1 LRSLRMRLFLILAL
15 LVAAAFA
22 CGLIML
28 ALFQQSAT
36 AQIGQ
41 ATAEVGHACDAIGR
55 AYRFYTTGW
64 PESRPDFGAPELR
77 RGLNAVS
84 ITALRDKPGI
94 EGGIWQAEVGPL
106 AYGFPTYEGAG
117 PKTDIPQAELSRI
130 TSANQL
136 AEKDDRPRVVRFDS
150 GAQTLLIASC
160 PLPGPISGLTGWTMT
175 RVHSLGGPA
184 YGRLVAG
191 LAILVLAVAGAGGM
205 AAALIMTWSKH
216 VERIVTELAAQKGE
230 LPQLALT
237 GERELD
243 NIVRALNDAGQRLS
257 AFRETTEKLAGQVA
271 SGERLAAV
279 GRVAAG
285 VAHEIRN
292 PIAAMR
298 LAAELALNKADRREQ
313 TLRLVISQVD
323 RLDLLV
329 QRLLT
334 ASEREPLR
342 LQSVSLAPFLETCAE
357 LHRDEAAAKGVTI
370 VTSTEVEKGC
380 FDPDQMSRALNNL
393 LVNAVQ
399 EGGSGPVRVEARS
412 REGELVLSV
421 SDRGAGPPAAIQDHL
436 FDPFVSGKPDRTGL
450 GLAIVREI
458 AAAHGGR
465 AEFERLEGETIFQIV
480 TPWQKS

>member
-1 LRSLRMRLFLILAL
+1 LRSLRVRLILILAL
-15 LVAAAFA
+15 LSAAALA

-64 PESRPDFGAPELR
+64 RQGQPDLAAPDLR
-77 RGLNAVS
+77 RDLNAVS
-84 ITALRDKPGI
+84 VTALRDKPGI
-94 EGGIWQAEVGPL
+94 EGGIWQADAGPL
-106 AYGFPTYEGAG
+106 AYAFPTYEGAG
-117 PKTDIPQAELSRI
+117 PKTDIPQAELPRI

-136 AEKDDRPRVVRFDS
+136 AQKDDRPRVARFDS

-160 PLPGPISGLTGWTMT
+160 PLSDPIPGLTGWAMT
-175 RVHSLGGPA
+175 RVHSLGGPT
-184 YGRLVAG
+184 YWRLIAG
-191 LAILVLAVAGAGGM
+191 LAILVLAVAGATAM

-216 VERIVTELAAQKGE
+216 VDRIVTALASQSGE
-230 LPQLALT
+230 LPPLELT

-257 AFRETTEKLAGQVA
+257 AFRETTDKLARQVA

-279 GRVAAG
+279 GRVTAG

-298 LAAELALNKADRREQ
+298 LAAEVALTKSERREQ
-313 TLRLVISQVD
+313 TLRLVIQQVD
-323 RLDLLV
+323 RLDNLV

-342 LQSVSLAPFLETCAE
+342 PQSVSLASFLETCAE
-357 LHRDEAAAKGVTI
+357 AHREGAAAKGMTI
-370 VTSTEVEKGC
+370 ATATGVEKGW

-399 EGGSGPVRVEARS
+399 EGGSGPVRLEARS

-421 SDRGAGPPAAIQDHL
+421 SDRGAGPPAAINDHL
-436 FDPFVSGKPDRTGL
+436 FDPFVTGKPDRSGL

-465 AEFERLEGETIFQIV
+465 AEFERLEGETVFQIV
-480 TPWQKS
+480 TPWRES

>member
-1 LRSLRMRLFLILAL
+1 MRLSLILAL
-15 LVAAAFA
+15 LVAAALS

-41 ATAEVGHACDAIGR
+41 ATAEVGHACDSIGR
-55 AYRFYTTGW
+55 AYSFYTTGW
-64 PESRPDFGAPELR
+64 RDGPPDLAAPELR
-77 RGLNAVS
+77 RDLNAVAV
-84 ITALRDKPGI
+84 TALRDKPGI
-94 EGGIWQAEVGPL
+94 EGGIWHADAGAL
-106 AYGFPTYEGAG
+106 AYAFPTYEGAG
-117 PKTDIPQAELSRI
+117 PKTDIPQAELPRI
-130 TSANQL
+130 TSVNQL
-136 AEKDDRPRVVRFDS
+136 AQKDDRPQVARFDS
-150 GAQTLLIASC
+150 GAETLLIASC
-160 PLPGPISGLTGWTMT
+160 PLPGPIPGLTGWTMT
-175 RVHSLGGPA
+175 RVHSLGGPT
-184 YGRLVAG
+184 YWRLIAG
-191 LAILVLAVAGAGGM
+191 LAILVLAVTGATAM

-216 VERIVTELAAQKGE
+216 VGRIVSALAAQKGE
-230 LPQLALT
+230 LPPLELT

-243 NIVRALNDAGQRLS
+243 NIVRALNDAGQRLN
-257 AFRETTEKLAGQVA
+257 AFRETTDRLARQVA

-298 LAAELALNKADRREQ
+298 LGAELALTKSERREQ

-323 RLDLLV
+323 RLELLV
-329 QRLLT
+329 RRLLT

-342 LQSVSLAPFLETCAE
+342 PQSVSLAPFLETCAE
-357 LHRDEAAAKGVTI
+357 VHRHAAAAKGVTI
-370 VTSTEVEKGC
+370 ATSTEVEKGW

-393 LVNAVQ
+393 LINAVQ
-399 EGGSGPVRVEARS
+399 EGGSGSVRLAARS

-458 AAAHGGR
+458 AAAHDGR
-465 AEFERLEGETIFQIV
+465 VEFERLEGETIFQIV
-480 TPWQKS
+480 TPWRES

>member
-1 LRSLRMRLFLILAL
+1 MLAL
-15 LVAAAFA
+15 LAAAA
-22 CGLIML
+22 LVCGLTML
-28 ALFQQSAT
+28 ALFQQSST

-41 ATAEVGHACDAIGR
+41 ATAEVGHACDTIGR
-55 AYRFYTTGW
+55 AYRFYAVGW
-64 PESRPDFGAPELR
+64 REGQPDLAAPELR
-77 RGLNAVS
+77 RDLNAVS

-94 EGGIWQAEVGPL
+94 EGGIWQADAGPL
-106 AYGFPTYEGAG
+106 AYAFPTYDGAG
-117 PKTDIPQAELSRI
+117 PKNDIPQAELPRI
-130 TSANQL
+130 ASANQL
-136 AEKDDRPRVVRFDS
+136 AQKDDRPRVARFDS

-184 YGRLVAG
+184 YWRLIAG
-191 LAILVLAVAGAGGM
+191 LAILVLAVAGASGM
-205 AAALIMTWSKH
+205 AAALVMTWSKH

-230 LPQLALT
+230 LPPLALT

-243 NIVRALNDAGQRLS
+243 NIVRALNDAGQRLN
-257 AFRETTEKLAGQVA
+257 AFRETTVKLAGQVA

-298 LAAELALNKADRREQ
+298 LAAELALTKSDRREQ

-329 QRLLT
+329 RRLLT

-357 LHRDEAAAKGVTI
+357 VHRDEAAAKGVTI
-370 VTSTEVEKGC
+370 ATSTEVEKGW

-399 EGGSGPVRVEARS
+399 EGGSGPCQSRS
-412 REGELVLSV
+412 AIKRGRTRSQRQR
-421 SDRGAGPPAAIQDHL
+421 SGRGAAGG
-436 FDPFVSGKPDRTGL
+436 DPGSSLRSFR
-450 GLAIVREI
+450 VR
-458 AAAHGGR
+458 
-465 AEFERLEGETIFQIV
+465 
-480 TPWQKS
+480 

>member
-1 LRSLRMRLFLILAL
+1 LRSLRMRLILILAL
-15 LVAAAFA
+15 LAAAAFA

-41 ATAEVGHACDAIGR
+41 ATAEAGHACDAIGR

-64 PESRPDFGAPELR
+64 PESRSDFAAPELR

-94 EGGIWQAEVGPL
+94 EGGIWQADAGPL
-106 AYGFPTYEGAG
+106 AYAFPTYEGAG

-130 TSANQL
+130 TSTNQL
-136 AEKDDRPRVVRFDS
+136 AQKDDRPRVARFDS

-160 PLPGPISGLTGWTMT
+160 PLPGPIPGLTGWAMT
-175 RVHSLGGPA
+175 RIHSLGGPT
-184 YGRLVAG
+184 YWRLIAG
-191 LAILVLAVAGAGGM
+191 LGILALAVAGAALM
-205 AAALIMTWSKH
+205 AAALTMTWSKH
-216 VERIVTELAAQKGE
+216 VDRIVTALAAQQGE
-230 LPQLALT
+230 LPPLELT

-243 NIVRALNDAGQRLS
+243 NIVRALNDARQRLS
-257 AFRETTEKLAGQVA
+257 AFRETTDKLARQVA

-279 GRVAAG
+279 GRVTAG

-298 LAAELALNKADRREQ
+298 LAAELALTKSERREQ
-313 TLRLVISQVD
+313 TLRLVIQQVD
-323 RLDLLV
+323 RLDNLV

-334 ASEREPLR
+334 ASEREPLWS
-342 LQSVSLAPFLETCAE
+342 QSVPLAPFLETCAE
-357 LHRDEAAAKGVTI
+357 AHREGAAAKGI
-370 VTSTEVEKGC
+370 IIATSTEVERGW

-393 LVNAVQ
+393 LINAVQ
-399 EGGSGPVRVEARS
+399 EGRPGPIRLEARS

-421 SDRGAGPPAAIQDHL
+421 SDQGAGPPAAIKDHL
-436 FDPFVSGKPDRTGL
+436 FDPFVSGKSDRSGL

>member
-1 LRSLRMRLFLILAL
+1 MRLISMLAL
-15 LVAAAFA
+15 LAAAALA
-22 CGLIML
+22 CGLTML
-28 ALFQQSAT
+28 ALFQQSST

-41 ATAEVGHACDAIGR
+41 ATAEVGHACDTIGR
-55 AYRFYTTGW
+55 AYRFYAAGW
-64 PESRPDFGAPELR
+64 REGQPDLAAPELR
-77 RGLNAVS
+77 RDLNAVS
-84 ITALRDKPGI
+84 ITALRDKTGI
-94 EGGIWQAEVGPL
+94 EGGIWQADAGPL
-106 AYGFPTYEGAG
+106 AYAFPTYDGAG
-117 PKTDIPQAELSRI
+117 PKNDIPQAELPRI
-130 TSANQL
+130 ASANQL
-136 AEKDDRPRVVRFDS
+136 ARKDDRPRVARFDS

-184 YGRLVAG
+184 YWRLIAG
-191 LAILVLAVAGAGGM
+191 LAILVLAVAGASGM

-230 LPQLALT
+230 LPPLALT

-271 SGERLAAV
+271 SAERLAAV

-298 LAAELALNKADRREQ
+298 LAAELALIKSDRREQ

-323 RLDLLV
+323 RLDSLV
-329 QRLLT
+329 RRLLT

-342 LQSVSLAPFLETCAE
+342 LQSVSLGPFLETCAE
-357 LHRDEAAAKGVTI
+357 VHRGEAAAKGLTI
-370 VTSTEVEKGC
+370 ATSTEVEKGW

-399 EGGSGPVRVEARS
+399 EGGSGPIRIEARLS
-412 REGELVLSV
+412 EGELLLSV
-421 SDRGAGPPAAIQDHL
+421 TDRGAGPPAAIQDHL
-436 FDPFVSGKPDRTGL
+436 FDPFVSGKADRTGL

-465 AEFERLEGETIFQIV
+465 AEFERLEGETVFRIV
-480 TPWQKS
+480 TPWQES